1 MTRQASVDTKALREQ
16 AIEHPLVKDAL
27 ELLGGKIVRVE
38 LKSDLPDQSEQG
50 K

>member
-27 ELLGGKIVRVE
+27 ELLGGKITRVE
-38 LKSDLPDQSEQG
+38 LKSDLPSEDETA